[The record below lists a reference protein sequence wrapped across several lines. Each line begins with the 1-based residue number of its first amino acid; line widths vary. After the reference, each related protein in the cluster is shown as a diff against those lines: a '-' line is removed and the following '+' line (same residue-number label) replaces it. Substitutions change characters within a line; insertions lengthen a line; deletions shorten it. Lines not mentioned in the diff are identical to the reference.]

1 MVDFIDFA
9 YLSRDT
15 VSTGLAT
22 FNRMVTAVI
31 NKASDQIDRIAERRA
46 RQVVWDGGKEIGWIT
61 PKIVKNPLEEVYK
74 TPFCLLWKFGRKKF
88 YQIKKNSNG
97 YLGRKSIKST
107 DKKWKMKKYQ
117 KNSTIAAN
125 IEVET
130 VPESL

>member
-15 VSTGLAT
+15 VYTGLAT

-46 RQVVWDGGKEIGWIT
+46 QQVVWDGGKEIGWIT

-88 YQIKKNSNG
+88 YQIKKKFKW
-97 YLGRKSIKST
+97 LFRKKINKINN
-107 DKKWKMKKYQ
+107 KKWKMKKYQ

>member
-15 VSTGLAT
+15 VYTGLAT

-88 YQIKKNSNG
+88 YQIKKKFKW
-97 YLGRKSIKST
+97 LFRKKINKINN
-107 DKKWKMKKYQ
+107 KKWKMKKYQ